1 MAISGTG
8 EAAASMIEGKVAL
21 VVGGGWAVSYGD
33 IQFPQGEDVAISIG
47 AAICQHLVSQGCRV
61 CVLDIDDAHAEKTL
75 DFIRRMGGD
84 ALKIVADTA
93 IEADCE
99 RAVSEIIDNYGKLDI
114 LVNNVGIATAFGYDP
129 ESEEAFDRIMAVNF
143 KGVILMTKHAVPR
156 MTRGGA
162 VVNIGS
168 VFGATDPIP
177 SAYAISKRTLSYTV
191 TPTLAAQYA
200 GKGIRVNCISVGY
213 VWNSITQLLKYQQ
226 APDKTMEE
234 YRQGRARA
242 LNALRIEGDGWDVAA
257 AVAFLASDR
266 ARWITGQ
273 DLVVDGGY
281 SLLNVFDHSPY
292 GRDGRAG
299 SLGSGAS
306 TQG

>member
-1 MAISGTG
+1 VTDTSTDPR
-8 EAAASMIEGKVAL
+8 EAATGSLRGKVVL
-21 VVGGGWAVSYGD
+21 VVGGGWAYSYGED
-33 IQFPQGEDVAISIG
+33 RRFDESADVAVSIG
-47 AAICQHLVSQGCRV
+47 AAICQHLVNEGCHV
-61 CVLDIDDAHAEKTL
+61 GVLDIDETL
-75 DFIRRMGGD
+75 RFIRAAGGE
-84 ALKIVADTA
+84 ALKIIADTA

-99 RAVSEIIDNYGKLDI
+99 RAVDEIVARYGKLDV

-129 ESEEAFDRIMAVNF
+129 DSEEAFDRIMAVNF
-143 KGVILMTKHAVPR
+143 KGVILMSKHAVPQ
-156 MTRGGA
+156 MPQGGA
-162 VVNIGS
+162 IVNIGS

-177 SAYAISKRTLSYTV
+177 SAYAVSKRTLSHTV

-200 GKGIRVNCISVGY
+200 AKGIRVNCISAGY
-213 VWNSITQLLKYQQ
+213 VWNSITQLLKDQQ

-234 YRQGRARA
+234 YRRGRSEA
-242 LNALRIEGDGWDVAA
+242 LNALRIEGDGWDVAR
-257 AVAFLASDR
+257 AVDFLASDR

-299 SLGSGAS
+299 SLGSGTS
-306 TQG
+306 VKN